1 MTRRILGRRAVV
13 LVAGI
18 VATVAALLAPAT
30 AAPATAAPAAVT
42 GPPEQRAAALV
53 ARMTLDEKIAM
64 VHGDAFPTGGTYAGH
79 VPGVPRLG
87 IPDLYLADG
96 PNGVGNGST
105 GVTQFPAA
113 VTTAASWDPGLADRF
128 GTALGAE
135 QRGKG
140 HNVALAP
147 TINILRTPLWGRE
160 AETYTEDP
168 YLNARTAVAEVR
180 GIQSQHV
187 IATAKHYVAN
197 NQETG
202 RLPSAAGP
210 SVDELIGERAL
221 QEIYYPGFR
230 AAVQQGGAGS
240 VMCAYQQVNGAYAC
254 ENADT
259 FGTLKRQWG
268 FSGFV
273 MSDWFATQTTVQ
285 AALAGLDMEMPIGAH
300 FGAALKQ
307 AVLSGQVPPSR
318 LDDMVRRILTSM
330 IRIGVLDRPVDGV
343 GAADVSTPA
352 HQQLARRIA
361 EQGSVLLKNAGGVL
375 PLGPR
380 VRSLA
385 VIGAAASETAQYSEG
400 GSGAVIPSRVVSPLD
415 GIRARAGSTRVV
427 TYAPGTV
434 GTATL
439 PLLTGPALGT
449 GLRATYYPSTD
460 WTGAP
465 VATRVEPAVDVSGA
479 PVPGL
484 PAAWSARWTGTLTPP
499 ATGDYLFSV
508 TGAGA
513 FRMWVGGRLV
523 ANLKYADF
531 AGTVRPAPV
540 RLTAGR
546 PVSIRVDYS
555 SAHALIGPALRVGWQ
570 PPDPALR
577 ARAVAAARAADVAVV
592 VVSDVTGEGSDRTSL
607 ALPGDQDQLVAAVA
621 RANPRTVVVLNTG
634 GPVLA
639 PWLGQV
645 GGVLE
650 TWYPGQEYGGA
661 LAALLFGDANP
672 SGKLP
677 MTWPASP
684 AQGPASDYRDL
695 GLTTERY
702 AEGVL
707 VGYRWYDATGQRPLF
722 PFGYGLSY
730 TSFRYGGLRVAAAG
744 GGQVVAVR
752 VTNTGRRTGSEV
764 AQLYLGSPAAA
775 QEPPKQLKGYAKV
788 TLRPGETR
796 TVTFRLGS
804 ADLAAWSAGR
814 WVVAPG
820 RYQALV
826 GSSSRDIRAWAT
838 FTVH

>member
-1 MTRRILGRRAVV
+1 MTRQTFGRRGVV
-13 LVAGI
+13 LIAGI
-18 VATVAALLAPAT
+18 ATTVAALLTPAT
-30 AAPATAAPAAVT
+30 AAAPTASGT
-42 GPPEQRAAALV
+42 PEQRAAALV

-79 VPGVPRLG
+79 VPGIPRLG

-113 VTTAASWDPGLADRF
+113 ITTAASWDRGLAGQF

-168 YLNARTAVAEVR
+168 YLNAQTAVAEVR

-187 IATAKHYVAN
+187 IATPKHFVAN

-230 AAVQQGGAGS
+230 AAVQQGGAGA
-240 VMCAYQQVNGAYAC
+240 VMCAYQRVNGAYAC

-259 FGTLKRQWG
+259 LGTLDRRWG

-273 MSDWFATQTTVQ
+273 MSDWFATQTTVR

-300 FGAALKQ
+300 FGDALKQ
-307 AVLSGQVPPSR
+307 AVLSGQVPQAR

-330 IRIGVLDRPVDGV
+330 IRIGVLDHPVDGV
-343 GAADVSTPA
+343 GAGNVSTA
-352 HQQLARRIA
+352 ADQQLARRIA
-361 EQGSVLLKNAGGVL
+361 ERGSVLLKNAGGVL
-375 PLGPR
+375 PLDSR
-380 VRSLA
+380 RTRSIA
-385 VIGAAASETAQYSEG
+385 VIGAAASETTQYTEG

-415 GIRARAGSTRVV
+415 GIRARAGSASV

-434 GTATL
+434 GTRTL
-439 PLLTGPALGT
+439 PLLSGSALGN
-449 GLRATYYPSTD
+449 GLRATYYGTLD
-460 WTGAP
+460 WTGTP

-499 ATGDYLFSV
+499 ATGEYLFSV

-531 AGTVRPAPV
+531 AGTVQPAPV

-570 PPDPALR
+570 QPDPALR
-577 ARAVAAARAADVAVV
+577 ARAVAAAGAADVAVV
-592 VVSDVTGEGSDRTSL
+592 FVSDVTGEGSDRTSL

-634 GPVLA
+634 GPVLT
-639 PWLGQV
+639 PWLGRV
-645 GGVLE
+645 RAVLE

-661 LAALLFGDANP
+661 VAALLFGDANP

-677 MTWPASP
+677 MTWPTSS

-702 AEGVL
+702 AEGLL

-730 TSFRYGGLRVAAAG
+730 TSFRYGGLQVHAAG
-744 GGQVVAVR
+744 GRQVVSVR
-752 VTNTGRRTGSEV
+752 VTNTGHRAGAEV
-764 AQLYLGSPAAA
+764 TQLYLGAPAAA
-775 QEPPKQLKGYAKV
+775 HEPPKQLKGYAKV
-788 TLRPGETR
+788 SLRPGETR
-796 TVTFRLGS
+796 TVTFRLGRD
-804 ADLAAWSAGR
+804 DLATWSAGR

-820 RYQALV
+820 RYRVLV
-826 GSSSRDIRAWAT
+826 GGSAGDIRLAGSFAIR
-838 FTVH
+838 